1 MADEK
6 PAAPAVDEAAKAEA
20 AYNERLASLIS
31 GASDD
36 TDSPLVPKSDTPEEK
51 PKKEEG
57 EPEEK
62 EEEEDKEGE
71 GEPAADEEADKE
83 EADGEKAP
91 EGKEKYSQAFR
102 KLQQKEAEVQQFKNQ
117 VLQREREL
125 QHREQKLAQGESE
138 VVQFIKD
145 LNTDTFETLL
155 RYGLIDQEKADYMA
169 RQLYLRSA
177 AAAND
182 PKARLEA
189 DRLKAHEKLR
199 EGQREV
205 ERQLKLLQEQ
215 RELERQK
222 QADDYQLNQY
232 VARFEAT
239 IEGNKVKRP
248 LLARALEKLP
258 NETREE
264 LFRIAS
270 QLAEAKDEYPDPTLV
285 ILAWEKRI
293 KTTLAA
299 HEALKEQPAS
309 TTNPVKSKPA
319 DEKKGP
325 SNGKSNGSSTKA
337 AVTDEEKEAAYQKE
351 LRARLNGTWTGAD

>member
-1 MADEK
+1 M
-6 PAAPAVDEAAKAEA
+6 DEAAKAEA
-20 AYNERLASLIS
+20 AYNERLASLIK
-31 GASDD
+31 GDSDD
-36 TDSPLVPKSDTPEEK
+36 TDSPVKPKSESAPEEK
-51 PKKEEG
+51 PKEEEG

-62 EEEEDKEGE
+62 EEDKEEKDGE
-71 GEPAADEEADKE
+71 EEPATDEEAEKE

-102 KLQQKEAEVQQFKNQ
+102 KLQQREAEVQQFKNQ
-117 VLQREREL
+117 VLQREKEL
-125 QHREQKLAQGESE
+125 QHREQKVAQGEAE
-138 VVQFIKD
+138 LVQFIKD

-189 DRLKAHEKLR
+189 DRLKQHEKLR

-205 ERQLKLLQEQ
+205 ERQLKALQEQ
-215 RELERQK
+215 REQERKK
-222 QADDYQLNQY
+222 QADEYELNQY
-232 VARFEAT
+232 VARFDAT
-239 IEGNKVKRP
+239 IEGNKAKRP

-293 KTTLAA
+293 RGTLAA
-299 HEALKEQPAS
+299 HGANGQPAAS
-309 TTNPVKSKPA
+309 TANPVKSKPA

-325 SNGKSNGSSTKA
+325 SNGKSNGSTKA

-351 LRARLNGTWTGAD
+351 LRARLNGTYVGD